1 MEKFAN
7 NELSVIK
14 DYFDANGLT
23 ISTAKTSYMHFKP
36 KGKTYEK
43 VTLKIGDITLNE
55 VQELTF
61 LGVVIDKDLNF
72 NSHFQKVYKK
82 ASHGLRGLILAKNFL
97 TYKAKNTIYHSLIH
111 SHISYCSIIWIDRIK
126 KSQKNQLIKLQKK
139 ALRAV
144 FNAKYN
150 THTSKFFQYSGI
162 TRVENIFK
170 KESAQITH
178 KFHNRSLPNAIQ
190 QMFMESISDPSFS
203 LRSMKNCVLHPKREL
218 IGTTIYKILGN
229 WNSLGN
235 SIREIKSHSEFKD
248 NLTKQLQTS
257 SDVECNKTDCF
268 SCKFDFDKME
278 TYIKY

>member
-139 ALRAV
+139 
-144 FNAKYN
+144 
-150 THTSKFFQYSGI
+150 S
-162 TRVENIFK
+162 
-170 KESAQITH
+170 
-178 KFHNRSLPNAIQ
+178 
-190 QMFMESISDPSFS
+190 
-203 LRSMKNCVLHPKREL
+203 
-218 IGTTIYKILGN
+218 
-229 WNSLGN
+229 
-235 SIREIKSHSEFKD
+235 IKSSIQCKIQHSHK
-248 NLTKQLQTS
+248 
-257 SDVECNKTDCF
+257 
-268 SCKFDFDKME
+268 
-278 TYIKY
+278 